1 MYLYLCTDKDFDK
14 LKADLLKDFAEKH
27 ASYQK
32 VVYPAHFELKR
43 AFSARDHS
51 LH

>member
-27 ASYQK
+27 AANQK
-32 VVYPAHFELKR
+32 VFRPRSFFALSEQ
-43 AFSARDHS
+43 
-51 LH
+51 